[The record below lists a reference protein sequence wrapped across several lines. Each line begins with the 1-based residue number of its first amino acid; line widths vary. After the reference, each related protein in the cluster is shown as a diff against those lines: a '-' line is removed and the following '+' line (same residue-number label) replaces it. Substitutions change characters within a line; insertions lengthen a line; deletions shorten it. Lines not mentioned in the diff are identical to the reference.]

1 MHCEGCMNHTGI
13 STVDRNKK
21 EQLIIVRVPLLLFD
35 LAYQKLKKMRGDLKR
50 FWGILSGK
58 PSRPRQP
65 RLRSTSLPRITSYGL
80 IGFGTY
86 EYVPKK
92 ERLCSPLWY
101 DYDVGK
107 LSNTFP
113 RRTKQ
118 KGRPNIPGR
127 QRSLSVSVEVGNNTG
142 PGNLVQQRRGSTT
155 KHFKVDID
163 ETIKEDEVLDIDELK
178 RVLTS
183 FDDEN
188 EKGNQGT
195 LTTDLC
201 STDL

>member
-1 MHCEGCMNHTGI
+1 MNHTDLV
-13 STVDRNKK
+13 TVDRDKK
-21 EQLIIVRVPLLLFD
+21 NQLIFVRVPLLLLD
-35 LAYQKLKKMRGDLKR
+35 LAYRKLKKMRGDLKK

-58 PSRPRQP
+58 PSPPRQP
-65 RLRSTSLPRITSYGL
+65 RLRSTSLPRINSFGL

-86 EYVPKK
+86 EYIPKK

-107 LSNTFP
+107 LCNTFP

-118 KGRPNIPGR
+118 KNRPIIAGR
-127 QRSLSVSVEVGNNTG
+127 QRSLSVSVEVRNNSE
-142 PGNLVQQRRGSTT
+142 PENLVQRRRGSTT

-163 ETIKEDEVLDIDELK
+163 ETIKEEEVLDIDELK

-183 FDDEN
+183 FDDED

>member
-1 MHCEGCMNHTGI
+1 MNHTGI
-13 STVDRNKK
+13 VTAERSKEKEFTVV
-21 EQLIIVRVPLLLFD
+21 QIPLLLFD
-35 LAYQKLKKMRGDLKR
+35 LAYRSLKKMRGDLKR

-58 PSRPRQP
+58 PAQRQP

-86 EYVPKK
+86 EYIPKS

-101 DYDVGK
+101 DYDNGK
-107 LSNTFP
+107 LCNTFP

-118 KGRPNIPGR
+118 KSHGRE
-127 QRSLSVSVEVGNNTG
+127 RSVSVSVEVTNSNGSGNT
-142 PGNLVQQRRGSTT
+142 VQPRRGSTT

-183 FDDEN
+183 FHEVD

-201 STDL
+201 STEL